1 MVRSTGGTGM
11 PLAFSSILGQERAM
25 GLLRRYSAS
34 GRIAAGFL
42 FHGEEGIG
50 KEKTARAFAHALIC
64 REPDDDGACGRCRE
78 CLLLAGGGHPSLFV
92 ITRPEDKAS
101 IPIESIRK
109 LWEELSLKAFS
120 DRPRVIL
127 FLPADDLLL
136 PAANALLKTLEEPP
150 PSTHLVLVA
159 HRLSRVPAT
168 ILSRCQKIP
177 FSPLPH
183 ETVEEILRATGE
195 MDENCTDEML
205 RTAVSCSGGSPGRAL
220 AMLAAGDESRRG
232 WLRAFCKF
240 DAAATFKFTES
251 WKKAEERDDAFAVPL
266 SLLRDLLLL
275 SSGSNGAIM
284 NEDMRNELGS
294 AAARKSPAGWA
305 RAMKMLLET
314 SRMPPKQ
321 FQRRLAVEALI
332 FRSHGK
338 D

>member
-1 MVRSTGGTGM
+1 VTGVGVT
-11 PLAFSSILGQERAM
+11 PFSAILGQERAM
-25 GLLRRYSAS
+25 GLLRRYAAS
-34 GRIAAGFL
+34 ERKAAGFL

-50 KEKTARAFAHALIC
+50 KEMAAHAFAEALIC
-64 REPDDDGACGRCRE
+64 REPGADGACGRCRD
-78 CLLLAGGGHPSLFV
+78 CLLLAKDGHPSLFV
-92 ITRPEDKAS
+92 ITKPEGKAS
-101 IPIESIRK
+101 IPIDSIRA

-127 FLPADDLLL
+127 FLPADDLQL

-150 PSTHLVLVA
+150 PSTHLLLVA

-177 FSPLPH
+177 FSPLPP
-183 ETVEEILRATGE
+183 EVVEQVLLASEAMAGRGA
-195 MDENCTDEML
+195 DEAL
-205 RTAVSCSGGSPGRAL
+205 RTAVACSGGSPGRAL
-220 AMLAAGDESRRG
+220 AMLEAGDETRRE
-232 WLRAFCKF
+232 WLRLFCRF
-240 DAAATFKFTES
+240 DAAATFKFTDA
-251 WKKAEERDDAFAVPL
+251 WKKVEERDDAFAVPL

-294 AAARKSPAGWA
+294 AANRKSPGGWA

-338 D
+338 E